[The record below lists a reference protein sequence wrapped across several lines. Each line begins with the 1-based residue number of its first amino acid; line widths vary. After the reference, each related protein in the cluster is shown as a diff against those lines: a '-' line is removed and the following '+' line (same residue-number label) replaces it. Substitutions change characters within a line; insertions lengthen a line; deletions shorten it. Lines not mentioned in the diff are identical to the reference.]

1 MRGIPAAAVV
11 AGCPHVLIRD
21 THGKE
26 CKMAEGFSIL
36 DKYESPHTDAP
47 RPAFYLDLNLN
58 QILDKVTQTWGKQ
71 VKKMFLY
78 FPKDA
83 QCEQYR
89 RGVYGDVKQEG
100 CYDALMKFLEMTA
113 KMEENQK
120 QEEAVASA
128 MQKNVWHLWAIWHY
142 CEAFEGL
149 RAQLQKLELS
159 SEGMKEFLR
168 LLGEHLDSEGY
179 KTMRSRVDSILKE
192 LMGFRFTITYDKD
205 RMIISEGT
213 TQGDYEA
220 FVEKGGDHDRIRLKS
235 PFLVSPNLS
244 DLENEC
250 LSVLASKRPKIFAA
264 LKETAEKYQSFG
276 LDWCFQFIQE
286 IPYYLSFRGFQLEM
300 EQKGCVFCT
309 PTVDENQET
318 SAEELYDLALK
329 LVAQRE
335 GRKVVSNSFAYQP
348 GESFFVLT
356 GPNQGGKTTFARS
369 LGQLI
374 FFTKMG
380 LDVPARKANV
390 RYYRNILTHFSVEES
405 IETGRG
411 KLKEELIRLAPMMED
426 YEENDFVVINEL
438 FTTAATYDAEIMGKK
453 VLTHFIDQHCQGIYV
468 THLKELASAHPK
480 VVSLRAML
488 NEERLQ
494 TFRIAR
500 SEAEESACA
509 ANQVNKYRLT
519 YEQLK
524 ERL

>member
-220 FVEKGGDHDRIRLKS
+220 FVEKGGDHDRISLKN
-235 PFLVSPNLS
+235 PFIVSPNLS
-244 DLENEC
+244 DLEIEC
-250 LSVLASKRPKIFAA
+250 LKVLSAKRPKLFAA
-264 LKETAEKYQSFG
+264 LKTIAEKYQEFG
-276 LDWCFQFIQE
+276 EEFCFRFLRE
-286 IPYYLSFRGFQLEM
+286 IPYYLSFRAFQIEM
-300 EQKGCVFCT
+300 EEKGRYFCT
-309 PTVDENQET
+309 PKTNPDQRME
-318 SAEELYDLALK
+318 ARELYDLALSI
-329 LVAQRE
+329 VALRE
-335 GRKVVSNSFAYQP
+335 GRRIVGNDVYYEA

-380 LDVPARKANV
+380 FDVPARSANV
-390 RYYRNILTHFSVEES
+390 HYFRNILTHFSVEES

-411 KLKEELIRLAPMMED
+411 KLKEELLRMAPMMED
-426 YEENDFVVINEL
+426 YEENAFVVINEL
-438 FTTAATYDAEIMGKK
+438 FTTAATYDAQIMGKK
-453 VLTHFIDQHCQGIYV
+453 VLEHFIGQKCQGIYV
-468 THLKELASAHPK
+468 THLKELTQAHPQ

-488 NEERLQ
+488 NEEKLQ
-494 TFRIAR
+494 TFRIER
-500 SEAEESACA
+500 SEAEETACA